1 MKAVICRE
9 FGSFRDLTLEDR
21 PAPVAGPD
29 EVLVELRAWG
39 VNYVDVIMVGGTY
52 QLRPDPPFIPGTEAA
67 GVIAALGDNITDLAI
82 GDRVMTAHRP
92 GAFARMAALPRSGVQ
107 PIPDAMSLEEA
118 AGFRA
123 GFTTAYHGLVQG
135 GKLQPGE
142 TALILGAGGGMGLA
156 AVQVAKQLG
165 ATVIAAAGSAEK
177 LVAAASHGADHLI
190 DYTAGFR
197 AAVKAAT
204 DGRGADVVF
213 DPVGGDVFD
222 EAMRCIAM
230 GARLVIVGFTGGR
243 PAEARTN
250 LLLIKCASAVGIRVG
265 AFTRSNPK
273 MARAN
278 LAVLLDWAD
287 AGKIRTHVSHRFPL
301 ERVADAMAVIADRKA
316 IGKVVLTLGAA
327 P

>member
-1 MKAVICRE
+1 MKAIVCHR
-9 FGSFRDLTLEDR
+9 FGSFRDLAVEER
-21 PAPVAGPD
+21 PPPEAGPD

-52 QLRPDPPFIPGTEAA
+52 QLRPDLPFVPGTEAA
-67 GVIAALGDNITDLAI
+67 GVVSAIGANVTGFAI

-92 GAFARMAALPRSGVQ
+92 GAFVEAAALHPSSMQ
-107 PIPDAMSLEEA
+107 PIPDAMSFEEA

-135 GKLQPGE
+135 GNLQAGE

-177 LVAAASHGADHLI
+177 LAVAKSYGADHLI
-190 DYTAGFR
+190 DYTDEFR
-197 AAVKAAT
+197 SRVKAAT

-222 EAMRCIAM
+222 EAMRCINM
-230 GARLVIVGFTGGR
+230 GARLIIVGFTGGR
-243 PAEARTN
+243 PAQARTN

-265 AFTRSNPK
+265 AFSRARPQAALAN
-273 MARAN
+273 MAR
-278 LAVLLDWAD
+278 LLDWAD
-287 AGKIRTHVSHRFPL
+287 AGKLRTHISHRFPF
-301 ERVADAMAVIADRKA
+301 DQIGNAMATIADRKA
-316 IGKVVLTLGAA
+316 IGKVVLTRDA
-327 P
+327 